1 MPDSPAIAPSPPGT
15 ASTSTPKGGRGKDAA
30 LALLCVA
37 QLMLILDF
45 SIVNVALPSM
55 KRDLGFSESG
65 LQWVISAYA
74 LAFGGFLMLGGR
86 AADLFGRRR
95 VFVLG
100 LALFSAASLLGGFA
114 GRPWVLVAS
123 RALQGVGGAI
133 VAPASLSL
141 LTTTFAEGPERNR
154 AMGWFGTMST
164 VGFGVGMLLGGFL
177 TDRAGWEWVMFINVP
192 IGLLVIAL
200 ARFAL
205 PADPGGAKV
214 EGFDLAGSALI
225 TLASFTL
232 VYALSDAERA
242 GWGSGQTLGLLAA
255 SASALLGFVA
265 VESRV
270 AHPLVPLWVFGR
282 RDLMGANLVGF
293 FLAAGVPAM
302 ILLVTFHMQRG
313 LGYSTMRTGLAFLP
327 HAAVAFVAARVVP
340 RVVDRFGPRP
350 IMAWGSA
357 IFGGSVLLLL
367 AIRPGGGYLFEL
379 LPALAITPIGIL
391 LGFLASMI
399 AATSGMADE
408 EQGLASGLLQTSQ
421 QVGQALGLAVVLNV
435 VAAGAARAR
444 GFGLPEAAASVAGYR
459 WGFLVEAGFA
469 GCAVAAALLI
479 VRKQARPA
487 PGAAGARPV
496 EALH

>member
-1 MPDSPAIAPSPPGT
+1 MPESPAIAGPSDR
-15 ASTSTPKGGRGKDAA
+15 ATSATQAGRGKDAA

-55 KRDLGFSESG
+55 QRSLGFSDSG

-95 VFVLG
+95 VFVSG
-100 LALFSAASLLGGFA
+100 LILFSGASLLGGFA

-164 VGFGVGMLLGGFL
+164 VGFGVGMILGGFL
-177 TDRAGWEWVMFINVP
+177 TGSAGWEWVMFINVP
-192 IGLLVIAL
+192 IGLAAVAL
-200 ARFAL
+200 ARTLL
-205 PADPGGAKV
+205 PADRPGSSVA
-214 EGFDLAGSALI
+214 GFDLAGSALI
-225 TLASFTL
+225 TLASASL

-242 GWGSGQTLGLLAA
+242 GWGSAQTVGLLAA
-255 SASALLGFVA
+255 SAAAWVGFAA

-270 AHPLVPLWVFGR
+270 AHPLVPLGVFRR

-313 LGYSTMRTGLAFLP
+313 LGYSTIRTGLAFLP
-327 HAAVAFVAARVVP
+327 HAVVAFVAARIVP

-357 IFGGSVLLLL
+357 TFGLSVLLLL
-367 AIRPGGGYLFEL
+367 AITPGGGYLGQI
-379 LPALAITPIGIL
+379 LPALALTPIGIL

-399 AATSGMADE
+399 AATSGMPDE

-421 QVGQALGLAVVLNV
+421 QIGQALGLAVVLNL
-435 VAAGAARAR
+435 VAAGTARAR
-444 GFGLPEAAASVAGYR
+444 TSGLAEAAASVAGYR
-459 WGFLVEAGFA
+459 WGFLVEAAFA
-469 GCAVAAALLI
+469 GLAVAAALLI

-487 PGAAGARPV
+487 PGSPRTVAIHR
-496 EALH
+496 